1 MQIQLGNFGN
11 AIAQP
16 QQAAQVVPQQAA
28 NQGLANVAQA
38 GQQLATT
45 FQAIDEQKQRMQAVS
60 SLANLNNDLHDIHD
74 SIARDVAGGV
84 IKPENALD
92 AFNARAA
99 DARKARTDG
108 LNPFQQETIDSHITT
123 AVGSLTRNLQSVAI
137 KKTESDI
144 GAQILDTGESLQRQ
158 AMRDLPTAI
167 AQYDALAE
175 TMGPKAGWNSIQ
187 IAKAKQGFK
196 ESASFNFA
204 NATLEGAV
212 QTGDK
217 SLVQAALDKIQGPD
231 GEVIDPNKRTALVTK
246 AYGYLNGIDAATQ
259 READRAQREQDAR
272 ENHAVDVYNSMFDLV
287 AKGRYLSTEAIAE
300 GAAATAGTKM
310 ASQMQELVKSQGK
323 VAGFAALP
331 LPQMRATVERMNA
344 AGSDPSIG
352 VTPQDQKVTEQFKSI
367 LSSSEKAYAD
377 NPWQAAQERGVI
389 KDAPTIQMNSIQ
401 DAQQVLTQRM
411 QQIGQVEIAAGR
423 KVSPLQPQEAE
434 QIARVVRMLLPDQ
447 QSSALASIGTIV
459 PDSDRLAALAKQM
472 HDKDNTLGLA
482 MMLAGERTTE
492 GRYSSELLLRGDRA
506 IKDKAIMMDTAKETG
521 WRGSIANLVGD
532 AFPNQEVRQQVI
544 DSAYL
549 INAGIV
555 AGGGSS
561 DPARALR
568 LTVGSI
574 VERNGVKVPL
584 PRGMEEGDFDKR
596 LKAITPADIAA
607 QTTDKVYVG
616 TQSIPV
622 ADFVKQLPNAAL
634 ISAGQGRY
642 NVKAGGTLVT
652 NSQGQRITIRIAP

>member
-16 QQAAQVVPQQAA
+16 QQAAQLAPAQAES
-28 NQGLANVAQA
+28 QGLQNVARA
-38 GQQLATT
+38 GQQLAAT
-45 FQAIDEQKQRMQAVS
+45 FQAVDEQKQRMQAVS
-60 SLANLNNDLHDIHD
+60 SLASLNNDLHDIHD
-74 SIARDVAGGV
+74 SVARDVAGGI
-84 IKPENALD
+84 IKPENAMD

-123 AVGSLTRNLQSVAI
+123 TMGSMSRSLQDVAI

-144 GAQILDTGESLQRQ
+144 GAQILDTGETLQRQ
-158 AMRDLPTAI
+158 AMRDLPGSI
-167 AQYDALAE
+167 GQYDSLVE
-175 TMGPKAGWNSIQ
+175 TMGPKAGWSSIQ

-196 ESASFNFA
+196 EGASFNFA
-204 NATLEGAV
+204 NATLEGAA

-217 SLVQAALDKIQGPD
+217 ALVQAALEKIQGPE
-231 GEVIDPNKRTALVTK
+231 GEVIDPAKRTALITK

-272 ENHAVDVYNSMFDLV
+272 ENKAVDAFNSVFDLV
-287 AKGRYLSTEAIAE
+287 SKGRYLSTEAINDLAE
-300 GAAATAGTKM
+300 TTAGTKM
-310 ASQMQELVKSQGK
+310 AKQAQELVKSQSQ
-323 VAGFAALP
+323 VAGFASLP

-367 LSSSEKAYAD
+367 LTASEKAYAD

-389 KDAPTIQMNSIQ
+389 KDAPTIQLNSIQ
-401 DAQQVLTQRM
+401 DAQQVLAQRM
-411 QQIGQVEIAAGR
+411 SQIGQVEIAAGR
-423 KVSPLQPQEAE
+423 KVSPLQPDEAA
-434 QIARVVRMLLPDQ
+434 QIARVVRMLPPNQ
-447 QSSALASIGTIV
+447 QSSALSTIGTIV
-459 PDSDRLAALAKQM
+459 PDADRLAAMAKQM
-472 HDKDNTLGLA
+472 HDKDNILGLA
-482 MMLAGERTTE
+482 MMLAGDRTTQ

-506 IKDKAIMMDTAKETG
+506 IRDKAIMMDTAKETG

-555 AGGGSS
+555 ADGGSS

-596 LKAITPADIAA
+596 LKAITPADIAS

-616 TQSIPV
+616 RQPIEV
-622 ADFVKQLPNAAL
+622 ADFIKQLPNATL

>member
-11 AIAQP
+11 ATAQP

-38 GQQLATT
+38 GQQLAAT
-45 FQAIDEQKQRMQAVS
+45 FQAVDEQKQRMQAAT
-60 SLANLNNDLHDIHD
+60 SLAGLNNRLYGIYDEV
-74 SIARDVAGGV
+74 ARNVAAGV
-84 IKPENALD
+84 IKPENATD
-92 AFNARAA
+92 AFNNQVA
-99 DARKARTDG
+99 DAKKEYAGNLT
-108 LNPFQQETIDSHITT
+108 PFQQESIEPHLVTT
-123 AVGSLTRNLQSVAI
+123 VGGLTRNLQGVAI
-137 KKTESDI
+137 KKSQDDI
-144 GAQILDTGESLQRQ
+144 GSLLYQSGEELQRS
-158 AMRDLPTAI
+158 AMRDFPGSI
-167 AQYDALAE
+167 AKYDDMVNI
-175 TMGPKAGWNSIQ
+175 MGPKAGWSELQ
-187 IAKAKQGFK
+187 MTKAKQGFK
-196 ESASFNFA
+196 ENASFNFA
-204 NATLEGAV
+204 NATLEGAA

-217 SLVQAALDKIQGPD
+217 ALVQAALDKIQGPD
-231 GEVIDPNKRTALVTK
+231 GEVIDPHKRTSLITK

-259 READRAQREQDAR
+259 RDADRAQREQDAR
-272 ENHAVDVYNSMFDLV
+272 ENKAVDAYNATFDLV
-287 AKGRYLSTEAIAE
+287 SKGRYLSTEAINDLAE
-300 GAAATAGTKM
+300 TTAGTKM
-310 ASQMQELVKSQGK
+310 AAQAQELVKSQSK
-323 VAGFAALP
+323 VAGFASLP

-367 LSSSEKAYAD
+367 LTASEKAYAD

-389 KDAPTIQMNSIQ
+389 KDAPTVQMNSIQ
-401 DAQQVLTQRM
+401 DAQQVLAQRM
-411 QQIGQVEIAAGR
+411 SQIGQVEIAAGR
-423 KVSPLQPQEAE
+423 KVSPLQPEEAS
-434 QIARVVRMLLPDQ
+434 QIARVIRMLPPDQ

-482 MMLAGERTTE
+482 MMLAGDRTTE

-584 PRGMEEGDFDKR
+584 PRGMEEGDFEKR